1 MVAYNKWRLL
11 EQGQQLALVR
21 FEGIKQRA
29 LQGDVPSIDTV
40 EAIIA
45 VQNLQVMASQAL
57 VEYKNSSLVV
67 SNFLW
72 TENNTPLEITNE
84 AVPSLTGNE
93 NVITESSSLERLIQ
107 QAQTNHPEL
116 VKIRVK
122 LSQLNIERRF
132 LVDKFK
138 PKINL
143 EYNMIQKGF
152 PIAEEAFNS
161 AYLSNNYK
169 FGVGFSFPVFLRNE
183 RGKLQLNALKQTEMN
198 LDLQQSGRE
207 ISNQIQASYNEIVA
221 LQQQVTLQEEMVN
234 NAEILRNG
242 ELELFNNGES
252 SMFLINSREM
262 YLITNRIKLFE
273 LRAKHAKAKIIL
285 QWAAGNIGN
294 SIP

>member
-1 MVAYNKWRLL
+1 MSYLGISVPIGQGLIIDERRAAIRQAQQLSNLAEAERISLINKLLLQAGKDYLDWMVAYNKWRLL

-152 PIAEEAFNS
+152 PIAEEAF
-161 AYLSNNYK
+161 
-169 FGVGFSFPVFLRNE
+169 
-183 RGKLQLNALKQTEMN
+183 
-198 LDLQQSGRE
+198 
-207 ISNQIQASYNEIVA
+207 IVR
-221 LQQQVTLQEEMVN
+221 T
-234 NAEILRNG
+234 
-242 ELELFNNGES
+242 
-252 SMFLINSREM
+252 
-262 YLITNRIKLFE
+262 YLI
-273 LRAKHAKAKIIL
+273 IINL
-285 QWAAGNIGN
+285 A
-294 SIP
+294 